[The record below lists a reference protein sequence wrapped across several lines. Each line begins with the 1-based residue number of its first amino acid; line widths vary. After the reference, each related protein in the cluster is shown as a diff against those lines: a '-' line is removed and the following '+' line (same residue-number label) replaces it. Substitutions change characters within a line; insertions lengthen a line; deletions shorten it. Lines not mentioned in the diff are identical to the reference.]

1 MKQALNRLNALEVAL
16 IARYEKVGHKKT
28 IDKHIR
34 DVYKQ
39 TIVGIKLGYFLR
51 KKSWHDSYLC
61 IVDFQPRPSKNGSSF
76 FEEQMQ
82 ELEKNES

>member
-16 IARYEKVGHKKT
+16 IAGYEKVGHKKT
-28 IDKHIR
+28 IDRHIK

-39 TIVGIKLGYFLR
+39 TIVDIKLGYFLQKESWR
-51 KKSWHDSYLC
+51 KSYSS
-61 IVDFQPRPSKNGSSF
+61 IVRFQPRPSKNESNF